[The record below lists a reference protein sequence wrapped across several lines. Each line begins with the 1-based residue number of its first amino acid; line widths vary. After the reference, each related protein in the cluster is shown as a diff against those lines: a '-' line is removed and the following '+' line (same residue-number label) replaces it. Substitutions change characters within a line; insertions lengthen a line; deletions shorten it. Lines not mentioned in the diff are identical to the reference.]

1 MYTLLYL
8 KGIANKD
15 LRYSA
20 GNSAHL
26 LCASLDERGV
36 WGRMDTHPHT
46 HTYTHTHT
54 HTHTH
59 MYMAESLC
67 CSPETVT
74 ILIIGYIPIQK

>member
-36 WGRMDTHPHT
+36 WGRIDTCIW
-46 HTYTHTHT
+46 
-54 HTHTH
+54 
-59 MYMAESLC
+59 MAESHS
-67 CSPETVT
+67 CSPETIRT
-74 ILIIGYIPIQK
+74 LLISYTPIQTKKFKIVKKRRLKK

>member
-36 WGRMDTHPHT
+36 WGRMDTHPHR
-46 HTYTHTHT
+46 HTTLKKVHNVLKG
-54 HTHTH
+54 
-59 MYMAESLC
+59 EDL
-67 CSPETVT
+67 
-74 ILIIGYIPIQK
+74 